1 MSDIKELRQNIE
13 RLNKSTTAASK
24 KQSYTLLQKNIV
36 AVESEFEAV
45 EKELMTKT
53 DSIEQLKKENLVLK
67 QDYAILDS
75 RVQEILKEKAESDR
89 KLEQLSRT
97 RPELSSANLVKAFR
111 DSLVQMDESMSSE
124 SSRVDYN
131 VSSMNIKLRTNI
143 AVKDD
148 ELRFQLPK
156 ADDVIPADNLS
167 EVEFTINSSSKERI
181 FSDYIDVP
189 DVVGLDMDL
198 AVSIIKAAGF
208 VQGDVIEKDSSL
220 EQATVLS
227 QIPSGSSVAKA
238 GDAVDLVISKITSV
252 EVPNIV
258 GMNLASAQKAL
269 EAVKLRSG
277 KVTEQ
282 TDALNAG
289 KVLSQSVTAGEH
301 ADIGTAIDIVVAT
314 SKVEFAAVSGI
325 AAKPAVT
332 GAANDVR
339 AVLSDR
345 QAARIASVRKSISR
359 N

>member
-1 MSDIKELRQNIE
+1 MSDITELRQNIE

-24 KQSYTLLQKNIV
+24 KQSYALLQKNIV
-36 AVESEFEAV
+36 GIESEFETV
-45 EKELMTKT
+45 QRELASKKDVM
-53 DSIEQLKKENLVLK
+53 EQLKRENLVLK
-67 QDYAILDS
+67 QDYAILDN
-75 RVQEILKEKAESDR
+75 RVQEILKEKAESDK

-111 DSLVQMDESMSSE
+111 DSLVQMEESINVE
-124 SSRVDYN
+124 SARVDYN

-143 AVKDD
+143 AVKGD

-208 VQGDVIEKDSSL
+208 VQGELIEKDSSL

-258 GMNLASAQKAL
+258 GMDLDSAKKELDAG
-269 EAVKLRSG
+269 KLRSG

-282 TDALNAG
+282 SDALNVG
-289 KVLSQSVTAGEH
+289 KVLSQSVVAGEH
-301 ADIGTAIDIVVAT
+301 ADIGTAIDLVVGS
-314 SKVEFAAVSGI
+314 SKVEFTAVSDTP
-325 AAKPAVT
+325 AKPNTAGTVK
-332 GAANDVR
+332 NVR
-339 AVLSDR
+339 AVLSGK
-345 QAARIASVRKSISR
+345 QTSRISSVRKSTSGK
-359 N
+359 

>member
-1 MSDIKELRQNIE
+1 MSDITELRQNIE
-13 RLNKSTTAASK
+13 RLNKSTTAALK

-36 AVESEFEAV
+36 GIESELGAV
-45 EKELMTKT
+45 QRELVSKT
-53 DSIEQLKKENLVLK
+53 DVVDELKKENLVLK
-67 QDYAILDS
+67 QDYAILDN
-75 RVQEILKEKAESDR
+75 RVQEILKEKAESDK

-111 DSLVQMDESMSSE
+111 DSLVQMDESINSE

-208 VQGDVIEKDSSL
+208 VQGEVIEKDSSL
-220 EQATVLS
+220 GQATVLS

-269 EAVKLRSG
+269 EAGKLHSG

-282 TDALNAG
+282 TDAFNVG
-289 KVLSQSVTAGEH
+289 KVLSQSVAAGEY
-301 ADIGTAIDIVVAT
+301 ADIGSAIDLVVAT
-314 SKVEFAAVSGI
+314 SKVEFTAVSGI
-325 AAKPAVT
+325 TAKPVVT
-332 GAANDVR
+332 GTVRNVR

-345 QAARIASVRKSISR
+345 QAARISSVRKSTSG